1 MKKTLSLILTLSMI
15 LTLALNSGFAAARAE
30 EPVRKIIWWVFG
42 DAPIDTKLVVER
54 ANAYSR
60 EKIGVEVELVFKTDE
75 QFNVD
80 MSSDTYY
87 DMTFTSDWC
96 NSFAPLAYDERFYD
110 LTDLVKTAA
119 PALYECIDQVYWEV
133 AGSVNGR
140 IYAVPTLKDM
150 ASEQYFRFDK
160 DRYEAIGITIPE
172 TMEFRDLEPMLKAY
186 KENYDDVYPLM
197 LGKAGL
203 TGMTN
208 SSQWIAGSY
217 LCSPYYLAGTEKENH
232 IIPFWEDEELMERY
246 RLLHRWYTL
255 GYINP
260 DAATIDSIGSEIRA
274 SVRSGS
280 AWKGYYTGYSS
291 WAGINVEGS
300 RYAGP
305 NMSTAT
311 MRGAMNAINA
321 AASEEQAAACLRYLE
336 LLNVDREFRDI
347 LRYGVEGVHFNYVT
361 NEQGIRVVERTE
373 QGLSNWAMDGYVTGS
388 VRNASCTTDS
398 YYDWDEIYEGYK
410 DARVSTL
417 GAFTFN
423 REDVEAECAA
433 CGAVMGKYNSELLTG
448 TLDIDA
454 ALPTIQEELRIAGI
468 ETVQAEA
475 QRQLDEYLESQ
486 K

>member
-1 MKKTLSLILTLSMI
+1 MKKTWSLILTLVLV
-15 LTLALNSGFAAARAE
+15 LTLGAGAACAE
-30 EPVRKIIWWVFG
+30 EPVRKIIWWVYG
-42 DAPIDTKLVVER
+42 EAPIDTRLVVEK

-60 EKIGVEVELVFKTDE
+60 EKIGVEVELIFKTDE
-75 QFNVD
+75 QFNTD
-80 MSSDTYY
+80 MGADTYY

-96 NSFAPLAYDERFYD
+96 NSFAVNAFDERFYD
-110 LTDLVKTAA
+110 ITELVRTAA
-119 PALYECIDQVYWEV
+119 PALYACIDQVYWET

-172 TMEFRDLEPMLKAY
+172 EMEFRDLEPMLKAY
-186 KENYDDVYPLM
+186 REHYDDVYPLM
-197 LGKAGL
+197 LARGGL

-208 SSQWIAGSY
+208 SCQWIVGSY
-217 LCSPYYLAGTEKENH
+217 LCSPYALAGTERENQ

-260 DAATIDSIGSEIRA
+260 DAATTETIGADIRA
-274 SVRSGS
+274 GVRSGS

-305 NMSTAT
+305 NMSVAT

-321 AASEEQAAACLRYLE
+321 AASEEQAVACLRYLE
-336 LLNVDREFRDI
+336 LLNTDRDFRDI
-347 LRYGVEGVHFNYVT
+347 LRFGVEGVHFNYIV
-361 NEQGIRVVERTE
+361 NDQGKRVAERTE
-373 QGLSNWAMDGYVTGS
+373 QGAANWSMDGFVTGS
-388 VRNASCTTDS
+388 VRNASCSSDS

-410 DARVSTL
+410 HARVSTL

-423 REDVEAECAA
+423 RADVEAECAA
-433 CGAVMGKYNSELLTG
+433 CGAVMAKYTAELLTG
-448 TLDIDA
+448 TMDIDA
-454 ALPTIQEELRIAGI
+454 MLPTIREELKTAGI
-468 ETVQAEA
+468 ESVQAEA
-475 QRQLDEYLESQ
+475 QRQLDEYLRTNQ
-486 K
+486 